1 MKTSNKLFVAAVA
14 LVLGS
19 LATYDAALHAEYGT
33 GHFRDPLRNYQA
45 LGLRNFDRIS
55 VPAAGRLH
63 VKIERGPF
71 AVHLNKDAAEY
82 VHVTQQNGQLAV
94 ALDYPKEWKWLGQKD
109 ALRITCPQLAALS
122 AKGTYTVAGQPQ
134 HDKLEGGGEV
144 EIKGFR
150 QDSLALQLDQSTHVL
165 LTGNLLRQLRATT
178 GQRPGTEPSLTIG
191 ADNHIQAADLTI
203 GSRGHLDLA
212 TAISNLRHRFSD
224 SATVAFSGAAAR
236 SLSATR

>member
-19 LATYDAALHAEYGT
+19 LATYNAALRAEYRT
-33 GHFRDPLRNYQA
+33 GHYRDPLRNYQV
-45 LGLRNFDRIS
+45 LSLRNFDRIS
-55 VPAAGRLH
+55 LPASGMVN

-94 ALDYPKEWKWLGQKD
+94 TLDYPKEWKWLGPKD
-109 ALRITCPQLAALS
+109 ALRITCPQLAAVS
-122 AKGTYTVAGQPQ
+122 TTGTYSVAGQPQ
-134 HDKLEGGGEV
+134 HDKLRGGAEV
-144 EIKGFR
+144 AIKGFR
-150 QDSLALQLDQSTHVL
+150 QDSLALQLDQSSHVV

-178 GQRPGTEPSLTIG
+178 GQRPGTEPGLTIG

-203 GSRGHLDLA
+203 GSRGHLDLD
-212 TAISNLRHRFSD
+212 TTIPNLRPHFSD

-236 SLSATR
+236 SLSATK